1 MFTKIGTILPGT
13 IEKSGLAPKL
23 AKARVLA
30 MFEERVRAALPK
42 EHAHAVRAMR
52 LDDGTLTAA
61 CRSSAAAYALRAAEA
76 DIRAALEGAGVERV
90 RVLLA
95 PWR

>member
-1 MFTKIGTILPGT
+1 MFTKIGTILPET
-13 IEKSGLAPKL
+13 LEKSGLAPKL
-23 AKARVLA
+23 ARARVLA
-30 MFEERVRAALPK
+30 MFEERARALLPE

-52 LDDGTLTAA
+52 FEDGTVTAA
-61 CRSSAAAYALRAAEA
+61 CRSSAAAYALRAVDA
-76 DIRAALEGAGVERV
+76 DLRAALENAGVEQV